1 MPGTTSRPPW
11 TDSNWL
17 EGSTN
22 WIKSQLQRRGIQL
35 AGSISQPHIRPWSTV
50 LNVPTTEGMIYFK
63 STSKE
68 LIHEAA
74 LTEYLSMLHPNILP
88 EILAVEV
95 DRGWMLIYEGGK
107 TLRDELKQNPD
118 LSQWE
123 IVLPIYGDLQFELAG
138 SVKVLLGLGVPDRR
152 LGSFP
157 ARFINILEDVDSLRI
172 DQEGGI
178 SAAEHDQL
186 LKLKDYVV
194 DLCTSLMDIGIPDSL
209 DHGDFHD
216 GNIFHQDSRY
226 VFFDWGDS
234 SITHPFFSLR
244 TTFVS
249 IENTL
254 GLEEGAS
261 EFNQLIDAYLK
272 VWEPF
277 EEQHN
282 LRRGFAIAQRL
293 WAIGSALRWHLVVS
307 PLPAHLRGEYG
318 LAVPSLLQE
327 FLEANREEFR

>member
-1 MPGTTSRPPW
+1 
-11 TDSNWL
+11 
-17 EGSTN
+17 
-22 WIKSQLQRRGIQL
+22 
-35 AGSISQPHIRPWSTV
+35 
-50 LNVPTTEGMIYFK
+50 
-63 STSKE
+63 
-68 LIHEAA
+68 
-74 LTEYLSMLHPNILP
+74 MLHPNILP
-88 EILAVEV
+88 EILAIEV
-95 DRGWMLIYEGGK
+95 DRGWMLLSEGGK
-107 TLRDELKQNPD
+107 TLREELKQNPD

-138 SVKVLLGLGVPDRR
+138 LVKELFGLGVPDRR
-152 LGSFP
+152 LEGFP
-157 ARFINILEDVDSLRI
+157 ARFMNILEDVDSLRI

-178 SAAEHDQL
+178 SAAEYDQL
-186 LKLKDYVV
+186 LKLKDYVL

-216 GNIFHQDSRY
+216 GNIFHQDSSY

-272 VWEPF
+272 VWESIAERPK
-277 EEQHN
+277 

-293 WAIGSALRWHLVVS
+293 WAISSAFRYHLVVRL
-307 PLPAHLRGEYG
+307 LPEDLRGEYG